1 MSKSKIVVGT
11 VSEIKEKGE
20 RNLPLFMKEGPQT
33 VKLMSTDTWGKS
45 NQQCVVT
52 DKGKVGAFQLYD
64 RLEKD
69 GLSEM
74 FTEDGKFFFEPG
86 VDLIITLK
94 DKNIVQ
100 TELPADETP
109 KVEGISEEAYD
120 ALSPAKQAAYKW
132 NKDSKQYV
140 LK

>member
-1 MSKSKIVVGT
+1 MSKSKIVVGV

-69 GLSEM
+69 GLAEM
-74 FTEDGKFFFEPG
+74 FTEDAKFFFEPG
-86 VDLIITLK
+86 TSLVITLK

-100 TELPADETP
+100 TEVPTDETP
-109 KVEGISEEAYD
+109 KVEGISEEQYD
-120 ALSPAKQAAYKW
+120 ALSPTKQAAYTW
-132 NKDSKQYV
+132 NKQAQLYV
-140 LK
+140 K